1 MKAAPDPAAAAAGLT
16 AMVSGSGPAVVLV
29 HGSLGDYRQWHGV
42 ARGLGGGYTTVALS
56 RRHHW
61 PNPPPIPGAPYSYDT
76 HREDLL
82 RYLRLRAEPVHLVG
96 HSYGAGV
103 ALLAALGE
111 PGLVRTL
118 TIVEAAF
125 NSLLPPGGPGLA
137 REIESRQAMQDRL
150 SSLVAA
156 GEDEAA
162 ARELIDW
169 TQGGPGG
176 FGALAPDVQRGLLDN
191 ASTVGP
197 TMSTPRPHVTREMLG
212 TLRIPTLV
220 LRGERTRLYYSLI
233 ADAIAGVV
241 PGARDARLPGAGH
254 MTIVENPDAAAS
266 VLLDFLRLW
275 NA

>member
-1 MKAAPDPAAAAAGLT
+1 MTTAPDPAAAAVDLT
-16 AMVSGSGPAVVLV
+16 AMVSGSGPAVVMV
-29 HGSLGDYRQWHGV
+29 HGSLGDYRQWHGL
-42 ARGLGGGYTTVALS
+42 AQGLSGRYTTVALS

-61 PNPPPIPGAPYSYDT
+61 PNPPPTPGAPYSYDT
-76 HREDLL
+76 HRDDLL

-103 ALLAALGE
+103 ALLAALAE

-118 TIVEAAF
+118 SIVEAAF
-125 NSLLPPGGPGLA
+125 NSLLPAEGPGLA

-150 SSLVAA
+150 ASLVAA
-156 GEDEAA
+156 GEDETA

-220 LRGERTRLYYSLI
+220 LRGARTRLYYRLI
-233 ADAIAGVV
+233 ADAMAGAIR
-241 PGARDARLPGAGH
+241 GARDARIPGAGH
-254 MTIVENPDAAAS
+254 MTIVENPDATAS
-266 VLLDFLRLW
+266 LLLDFLRSK
-275 NA
+275 